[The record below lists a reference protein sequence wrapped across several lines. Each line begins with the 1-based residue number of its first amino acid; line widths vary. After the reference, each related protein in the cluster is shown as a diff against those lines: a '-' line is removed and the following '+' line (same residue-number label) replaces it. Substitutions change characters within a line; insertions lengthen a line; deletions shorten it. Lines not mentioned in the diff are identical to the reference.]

1 MLPGTLL
8 PGISETRQDDQGP
21 FLRGMVVP
29 EQPSSQEPHR
39 GLSAQ
44 SIVRGPPARLRLRL
58 QLQLQRWPERVEP
71 GSAGGPAGRE
81 RWQEQG
87 QRGDQ
92 SHSRYRDHRGSR
104 AGGGGAGTPPGRG
117 RQRCAVLGGG
127 GGGRFP
133 TRWPGLADPLVPVAV
148 PRSRWQAVGSGAA
161 RGGGGRR
168 GAPRRAAAAHGV
180 QRGADQHPGEL
191 LPAAAV
197 PGRGRA
203 PAAGGQDAPVRGAGE
218 RWGRATAL
226 PNYRIDSPGRPRN
239 LVFSLSSRSRPGF
252 RTGG

>member
-1 MLPGTLL
+1 MTKA
-8 PGISETRQDDQGP
+8 P
-21 FLRGMVVP
+21 FSVEWLS
-29 EQPSSQEPHR
+29 QSSQALKSPTEGSPHR
-39 GLSAQ
+39 ASSAGRRPGSDSDSSSSSSAGLSEWSQ
-44 SIVRGPPARLRLRL
+44 D
-58 QLQLQRWPERVEP
+58 Q
-71 GSAGGPAGRE
+71 PAGPRD
-81 RWQEQG
+81 G
-87 QRGDQ
+87 RGGR
-92 SHSRYRDHRGSR
+92 SRDSVATSPTAGTATTGTARGSR

-133 TRWPGLADPLVPVAV
+133 TRWPGLADPLAPVAV

>member
-1 MLPGTLL
+1 
-8 PGISETRQDDQGP
+8 
-21 FLRGMVVP
+21 MVVP

-92 SHSRYRDHRGSR
+92 SHGRYRDHRDS
-104 AGGGGAGTPPGRG
+104 PG
-117 RQRCAVLGGG
+117 LP
-127 GGGRFP
+127 GGGR
-133 TRWPGLADPLVPVAV
+133 RGWDAPGPGKAALRGARARRRRADLADPLVPVAV

-218 RWGRATAL
+218 RWGRATAV

>member
-92 SHSRYRDHRGSR
+92 SHSRYRDHRDS
-104 AGGGGAGTPPGRG
+104 
-117 RQRCAVLGGG
+117 
-127 GGGRFP
+127 
-133 TRWPGLADPLVPVAV
+133 PGLP
-148 PRSRWQAVGSGAA
+148 
-161 RGGGGRR
+161 GGGRR
-168 GAPRRAAAAHGV
+168 GWDTPGPGKAALRGARARRRRAVPHAVAG
-180 QRGADQHPGEL
+180 PG
-191 LPAAAV
+191 
-197 PGRGRA
+197 
-203 PAAGGQDAPVRGAGE
+203 
-218 RWGRATAL
+218 
-226 PNYRIDSPGRPRN
+226 
-239 LVFSLSSRSRPGF
+239 
-252 RTGG
+252 